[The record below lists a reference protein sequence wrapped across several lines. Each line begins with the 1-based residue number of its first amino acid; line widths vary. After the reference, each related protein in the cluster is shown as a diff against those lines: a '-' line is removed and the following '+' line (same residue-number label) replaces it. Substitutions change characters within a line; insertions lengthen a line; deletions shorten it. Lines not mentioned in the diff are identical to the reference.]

1 MEFPLISVIVPIY
14 KVEKYLDKCIR
25 SIVEQTYKNLE
36 IILVDDGS
44 PDRCGEIAES
54 WAAKDSRILY
64 LKKTNGGVSSARNYG
79 IDNSHGEFLAF
90 VDSDDYIAPSM
101 YEELYKAIID
111 NAADMTVCDCNEV
124 YEDGSPYLAN
134 SHRPLLP
141 YTCFSREEY
150 LWRLFKSISSL
161 NYGVAW
167 NKLYKAKLFEEA
179 RYPIGKIN
187 EDQFIIH
194 YIVHKATKI
203 VTINQKLYY
212 YVQHSSSIMGSIKQ
226 NPKAIC
232 GIEAYEDRQQ
242 FLTDNNYSEALRD
255 RLKLETVK
263 YAMFLYVRL
272 KYRGES
278 SEEMT
283 NSLNYLMSIIVK
295 YKDFLL
301 SSKTV
306 PIQYKIHIRVFLK
319 APYLWY
325 WYIVIS
331 NAIKRIIKY

>member
-54 WAAKDSRILY
+54 WAEKDSRILY
-64 LKKTNGGVSSARNYG
+64 LKKANGGLSSARNYG

-101 YEELYKAIID
+101 YEELYRAIID
-111 NAADMTVCDCNEV
+111 NAADVAVCDCYEI

-141 YTCFSREEY
+141 YACYSREEY
-150 LWRLFKSISSL
+150 LKRLFKNISSL

-167 NKLYKAKLFEEA
+167 NKLYKATLFEEI
-179 RYPIGKIN
+179 RYPVGKIN

-203 VTINQKLYY
+203 VTINKKLYY
-212 YVQHSSSIMGSIKQ
+212 YVQRPSSIMGSIKQ

-232 GIEAYEDRQQ
+232 GIEAYEDRQK

-272 KYRGES
+272 KYCGES

-301 SSKTV
+301 SNKTV

-325 WYIVIS
+325 CYIVLS
-331 NAIKRIIKY
+331 NSIKRIIKY